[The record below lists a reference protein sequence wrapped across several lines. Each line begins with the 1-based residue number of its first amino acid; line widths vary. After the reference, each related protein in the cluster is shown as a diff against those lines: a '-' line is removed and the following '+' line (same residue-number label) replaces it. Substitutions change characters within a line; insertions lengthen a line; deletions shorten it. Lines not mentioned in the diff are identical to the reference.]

1 MTESTDGV
9 RELGQIPLHASAQG
23 CFGTP
28 TTAGDRTM
36 IPVAEVGFG
45 MGIGWGSAHSKEDD
59 SMGGGG
65 GGGGGG
71 HARGVAAIEVGPDG
85 VSIHLIEDRTAI
97 TLARIAFISGTI
109 ALVARTLLKL
119 VRG

>member
-1 MTESTDGV
+1 MMEGTDV
-9 RELGQIPLHASAQG
+9 ARELGQIPLRASAEG
-23 CFGTP
+23 CFGAP
-28 TTAGDRTM
+28 TTAGDRTV

-45 MGIGWGSAHSKEDD
+45 MGIGWGGGRSKEDD

-85 VSIHLIEDRTAI
+85 VSIHPIEDRTAI
-97 TLARIAFISGTI
+97 TLARIAFVGATI